1 MVGLDVLNSYI
12 DILET
17 EFSYGKKHRGNG
29 LIRNED
35 KMNEYTKQ
43 ELEEAR
49 TSLASTLHKCDKMQG
64 SGRLQSSH
72 KTLNDRRVRALR
84 IALTLI
90 EKEMRSSNDD

>member
-1 MVGLDVLNSYI
+1 MITLMCPLGI
-12 DILET
+12 
-17 EFSYGKKHRGNG
+17 G

-35 KMNEYTKQ
+35 KMNEYTEQ
-43 ELEEAR
+43 ELEEAK
-49 TSLASTLHKCDKMQG
+49 TSLTSTLHKCEKMQD
-64 SGRLQSSH
+64 SGRLQSSQ